1 MRLLDRYIVRAVL
14 GPVAVV
20 LAVLL
25 TLGGVYV
32 FQQEQDD
39 IGQGDYTSADAFVHV
54 LLNLPD
60 QAWELL
66 PLAALVGSLLGLG
79 ALARG
84 SEITVIRAGGVSP
97 ARIAGSA
104 LIAATLLI
112 GIEVALG
119 EFIAPQ
125 LQLASRQQKAF
136 SKFSDVTFGN
146 GSGAWVRDGNR
157 ILSAAR
163 QSGQTQ
169 FGGMT
174 IFELTPDHRLQ
185 AIGHADRAT
194 VGAPGSSGWM
204 LRGYKESRFEDDK
217 VVAQPEGE
225 RMLDSHVSAEFLGLA
240 VSNPGDLTLASL
252 YRLIQYYQQ
261 NSLDARP
268 YVFAFWSRIARTLA
282 IAFSVLLAVPFVLGS
297 LRSAGAGARAMVG
310 MILGV
315 GLFLLQRLIESGT
328 LVFNLNPV
336 VLAWMPTAL
345 LAALSITLLVRA
357 SR

>member
-1 MRLLDRYIVRAVL
+1 MRLLDGYIVRAIL

-25 TLGGVYV
+25 TLGGVYL
-32 FQQEQDD
+32 FQQQQDD
-39 IGQGDYTSADAFVHV
+39 IGQGSYTSADAFFHV

-66 PLAALVGSLLGLG
+66 PLAALVGSLVGLG

-97 ARIAGSA
+97 ARIALSA

-112 GIEVALG
+112 VIEVALG

-157 ILSAAR
+157 ILSAAK
-163 QSGQTQ
+163 QSGETQ

-174 IFELTPDHRLQ
+174 VFEITPNHRLE
-185 AIGHADRAT
+185 AVGHADRAT
-194 VGAPGSSGWM
+194 AGLGASGWM
-204 LRGYKESRFEDDK
+204 LHGYEESRFDGDL
-217 VVAQPEGE
+217 VVARPAGE
-225 RMLDSHVSAEFLGLA
+225 RRLDSRVSAEFLGLA
-240 VSNPGDLTLASL
+240 VSNPNELTISSL
-252 YRLIQYYQQ
+252 YRLIGYYQQ
-261 NSLDARP
+261 NQLDARP
-268 YVFAFWSRIARTLA
+268 YIFAFWSRISRTLA

-336 VLAWMPTAL
+336 LLAWMPTAL

>member
-1 MRLLDRYIVRAVL
+1 MRLLDRYIVRAIL

-39 IGQGDYTSADAFVHV
+39 IGEGSYTSADAFFHV

-66 PLAALVGSLLGLG
+66 PLAALVGSLIGLG

-104 LIAATLLI
+104 LIAAVLLV

-119 EFIAPQ
+119 EFVAPQ

-146 GSGAWVRDGNR
+146 GSGAWVRDGNQ
-157 ILSAAR
+157 ILRASR
-163 QSGQTQ
+163 QSGERQ

-174 IFELTPDHRLQ
+174 VFELSPDHRLLS
-185 AIGHADRAT
+185 IGHADRAT
-194 VGAPGSSGWM
+194 ADPGSSGWM
-204 LRGYKESRFEDDK
+204 LRGYDESRFEGDQVRGK
-217 VVAQPEGE
+217 PAGQ
-225 RMLDSHVSAEFLGLA
+225 RMLESQVSAEFLGLA
-240 VSNPGDLTLASL
+240 VANPSELTISSL
-252 YRLIQYYQQ
+252 YRLIRYYQQ
-261 NSLDARP
+261 NALDARP
-268 YVFAFWSRIARTLA
+268 YIFAFWSRISRTLA

-310 MILGV
+310 MVLGV

-336 VLAWMPTAL
+336 LLAWMPTAL
-345 LAALSITLLVRA
+345 LATLSITLLIRA